1 MAENAYDAVVRHAFE
16 HFEDGDLE
24 LLRVV
29 MADDVVWHEPGRSAI
44 AGDYSGPEAVL
55 GFLAELKRLS
65 NGTFRAEVTDILSE
79 PERAMVVMR
88 ETAELDGRALDELA
102 VADFEIHHKK
112 ITEVTVYHYDT
123 YSFDEF
129 WGPRER

>member
-44 AGDYSGPEAVL
+44 AGDYGGPEAVL
-55 GFLAELKRLS
+55 GFLAELKRRS
-65 NGTFRAEVTDILSE
+65 KGTFRAEVTDILSE

-112 ITEVTVYHYDT
+112 ITEVTVYHYDI

-129 WGPRER
+129 WGRREP